1 MQGMDPAT
9 LQAAQTAA
17 LMMTPEQ
24 RKAELEKAM
33 RNATPAERKQMEKQ
47 QREMQKMWESASPE
61 ERAQI
66 AAQQQIA
73 RDAGAFCHA
82 MRPDPA
88 DYDKMPTTVDVLT
101 AITCCTSFEALHENI
116 KSQEGDEKKKVI
128 MAFINLERW
137 LLENMVAEDVSGLKA
152 FKDAGAEKKRALLL
166 LLWVLYRVKA
176 DDAVEIDARMLGY
189 IEGTKRL
196 ATKVLMQAQMMLPQ
210 QRWIKAV
217 LATSQL
223 SALFVNELWS
233 HAEPDCIERMKESL
247 KQSELNYPVLKLRV
261 RTILEEQAAKED
273 LAIQEL
279 GKSEAW
285 LDSEAAPAQA
295 LPKQFVRLQVELTRQ
310 HTSEHPTPGDAVTP
324 DNPQGILEAYW
335 LYIEGVKPDGEP
347 NVMIAAQPLVVK
359 DLTTTTLRASVKFES
374 PPQPGEYT
382 LIAHIASTTVIGC
395 DLNGTATFNVVEDDV
410 PPLM

>member
-1 MQGMDPAT
+1 MATMDAAT
-9 LQAAQTAA
+9 MQAAQTAA
-17 LMMTPEQ
+17 LMMTPQQ

-33 RNATPAERKQMEKQ
+33 RNATPQERKQMEKQ
-47 QREMQKMWESASPE
+47 QKEMQKMWESSSPE

-82 MRPDPA
+82 MRPDP
-88 DYDKMPTTVDVLT
+88 DDPDKVPSTVDVLN
-101 AITCCTSFEALHENI
+101 AITCCTSFEALHDNI
-116 KSQEGDEKKKVI
+116 KSQEGDDKKKVI

-137 LLENMVAEDVSGLKA
+137 LLENAVEADVSGLKA
-152 FKDAGAEKKRALLL
+152 SKDAGAEKKRALLL
-166 LLWVLYRVKA
+166 LLWILYRVKA
-176 DDAVEIDARMLGY
+176 GDAVELDARMLGY
-189 IEGTKRL
+189 VEGTKRL

-217 LATSQL
+217 LATSRL
-223 SALFVNELWS
+223 SALVVNELWS
-233 HAEPDCIERMKESL
+233 HDDADCVERMTESL

-261 RTILEEQAAKED
+261 RTILEEQAAKEE

-285 LDSEAAPAQA
+285 LDSEAAPASA
-295 LPKQFVRLQVELTRQ
+295 LPKQFVRMQIELTRL
-310 HTSEHPTPGDAVTP
+310 HTSEQPTPGDAVTP

-335 LYIEGVKPDGEP
+335 MYVEGVKPDGEP
-347 NVMIAAQPLVVK
+347 NVMIAAQPMVVK
-359 DLTTTTLRASVKFES
+359 DLTTTTLRASVKFEA
-374 PPQPGEYT
+374 PPQPDEYT
-382 LIAHIASTTVIGC
+382 LIAHISSTTVVGC
-395 DLNGTATFNVVEDDV
+395 DLSGTATFTVQEDDV